1 MPILQDAMQNAQAGA
16 PAPVAAA
23 ATSPQNMDQMAAAPG
38 GAPAP
43 GGDLPPPNPEITS
56 PLVKAHS
63 DELASMVQIMA
74 PEMRDAYERVLTAG
88 KKMMY
93 APETAEAVHGLILDD
108 EVPMANK
115 LGEGVANLV
124 IMMDNQGNGTIP
136 KDVLIPVGVSLIFEA
151 ADYMFECGLEVTDQD
166 LSDGLEIM
174 VYGIYEGYNI
184 PREEVDQV
192 VDKLAESLDL
202 DDATKEKLTGGA
214 EAAEEAAEPAARDNP
229 EEEAFEQGFTEDQAK
244 RGV

>member
-1 MPILQDAMQNAQAGA
+1 
-16 PAPVAAA
+16 
-23 ATSPQNMDQMAAAPG
+23 
-38 GAPAP
+38 
-43 GGDLPPPNPEITS
+43 
-56 PLVKAHS
+56 
-63 DELASMVQIMA
+63 MVQIMA

-136 KDVLIPVGVSLIFEA
+136 KDVLIPVGVTLLFEA
-151 ADYMFECGLEVTDQD
+151 ADYMFECGMDVTDQD
-166 LSDGLEIM
+166 LSDGMEIM

-202 DDATKEKLTGGA
+202 DDATKEKLVGGA
-214 EAAEEAAEPAARDNP
+214 EAAEEAAEPAAQDNP